1 MIDVGTTLATARPTT
16 VSSDSFLTGRKEFLE
31 RARKHG
37 VVEVVRVSS
46 ETVHVYL
53 GRELRPDEWRCV
65 RELAR
70 EWWSLSR
77 VVLATWIDLAPGELE
92 GVE

>member
-1 MIDVGTTLATARPTT
+1 MH
-16 VSSDSFLTGRKEFLE
+16 SDSFLIGRKEFLE
-31 RARKHG
+31 RARAHG

-53 GRELRPDEWRCV
+53 GRELRPDELRSV

-77 VVLATWIDLAPGELE
+77 VVLATWNDLAPDDLE
-92 GVE
+92 GAD

>member
-1 MIDVGTTLATARPTT
+1 VDSP
-16 VSSDSFLTGRKEFLE
+16 SSLSGRKEFLE
-31 RARKHG
+31 LARPHG

-53 GRELRPDEWRCV
+53 GRELRPDELRRV

-77 VVLATWIDLAPGELE
+77 VVLATCSDLTSSESE
-92 GVE
+92 RTE

>member
-1 MIDVGTTLATARPTT
+1 VIDVGTTLATARPTT

-53 GRELRPDEWRCV
+53 GRELRPDELRCV